1 MAGMSVTATQI
12 QDATSEM
19 QRALGV
25 AADAD
30 WTSPAR
36 DLDWSCWSTGGHIA
50 DDLFSYASQVI
61 AQPTHGYL
69 PIEAN
74 IEARATPAE
83 LLEAVVM
90 CGDLLALAVSSASPD
105 ARAYHPCGLSDPEG
119 FAAMGIL
126 EVLVHTYDIA
136 SGLDLAWVPPDDL
149 CSGVLDRL
157 FPDAPEGSPAAVL
170 LWCAG
175 REPLGTVPRR
185 ATWRWDSSV
194 RP

>member
-1 MAGMSVTATQI
+1 MSVTATQI
-12 QDATSEM
+12 RDATSEM
-19 QRALGV
+19 QRALGF

-30 WTSPAR
+30 WTTPAG
-36 DLDWSCWSTGGHIA
+36 DLDWSCWSTAGHVA

-74 IEARATPAE
+74 LDARATPAE
-83 LLEAVVM
+83 LLECVAM
-90 CGDLLALAVSSASPD
+90 CGRLLGLAVSSAAPD
-105 ARAYHPCGLSDPEG
+105 ARAYHPCGISDPEG
-119 FAAMGIL
+119 FAAMGVV

-136 SGLDLAWVPPDDL
+136 SGLDLAWVPPHDL

-157 FPDAPEGSPAAVL
+157 FPDAPAGSPADVL

-175 REPLGTVPRR
+175 REPLDTVPRR